1 MSLARFDRPSRP
13 ALLRS
18 MSEGTLDLL
27 VIGGGITGASVFRDA
42 AQRGMRVGLVEA
54 RDFAS
59 GTSGRSSKMIHGGLR
74 YLRGMGLRLARESCE
89 ERNLHVKLNKRLV
102 SPMPFLV
109 PLYRNSGP
117 SRATMRLGMG
127 LYEVLSGFGN
137 HRLHRFPSREETLT
151 MAPALP
157 EQGLTGGCLYYDAAT
172 NDVRWTMEI
181 VKDGVRFGGAAVNYA
196 PLLDFV
202 KEKGRIV
209 GGVVE
214 DQLEGGR
221 YEVRARAVVNA
232 TGVFSDGLRR
242 MDDPACEPLIRLS
255 KGTHLVFAEE
265 DVPLSVTV
273 AFSSPLDGRPL
284 FLARHEGCFLYGT
297 SDAWEDAD
305 PGSPVP
311 GEPDVEYLMAS
322 LQRFMP
328 EADLG
333 RDRVRFVYSGFRP
346 LLTPA
351 RGVSSAGAARE
362 DHIEVSSSGL
372 ISAVGGKL
380 TTARVTATRVLEK
393 VLAQGHRRGLFGPC
407 RTHVLSIGGTNE
419 AVAEGMARWVR
430 HYPRL
435 SWYFRV
441 LYGRYGLDAHEVC
454 AEAAEIYRRGEGD
467 PLRAEASYV
476 CRNEMV
482 CTLEDLIERRA
493 GFLHWD
499 GEKRLE
505 RLRYGRRAIQT
516 ALGLSD
522 EAFDF
527 QYTAYERYLA
537 SSHALP

>member
-1 MSLARFDRPSRP
+1 
-13 ALLRS
+13 

-27 VIGGGITGASVFRDA
+27 VVGGGITGASVFRDA
-42 AQRGMRVGLVEA
+42 ALRGMRVGLVEA

-89 ERNLHVKLNKRLV
+89 ERNLHMKLNKRLV

-109 PLYRNSGP
+109 PLYRHSGP
-117 SRATMRLGMG
+117 SRATMRAGMA

-181 VKDGVRFGGAAVNYA
+181 VKDGVRHGGAAVNYA
-196 PLLDFV
+196 PLAAFI
-202 KEKGRIV
+202 KEGRKIV

-214 DQLEGGR
+214 NMLDGVR
-221 YEVRARAVVNA
+221 YELRARAVVNA
-232 TGVFSDGLRR
+232 TGIFSDGLRR
-242 MDDPACEPLIRLS
+242 MDDPACRPLIRLS

-265 DVPLSVTV
+265 DVPLLVTV

-297 SDAWEDAD
+297 SDDWEDAD

-311 GEPDVEYLMAS
+311 GEPDVEYLLAS
-322 LQRFMP
+322 LRAFMP
-328 EADLG
+328 EAGLG
-333 RDRVRFVYSGFRP
+333 REHVRFVYSGFRP
-346 LLTPA
+346 LLSPA
-351 RGVSSAGAARE
+351 GGVSSAGATRE
-362 DHIEVSSSGL
+362 DYIDVSASGL

-380 TTARVTATRVLEK
+380 TTARITAIRVLDE
-393 VLAQGHRRGLFGPC
+393 VLASSDRQGAFGPC
-407 RTHVLSIGGTNE
+407 RTHILSIGGTNE
-419 AVAEGMARWVR
+419 AVAENMARWVR
-430 HYPRL
+430 RYPRL

-441 LYGRYGLDAHEVC
+441 LYGRYGLDAHEIC
-454 AEAAEIYRRGEGD
+454 AEAAEIYQRGDGD
-467 PLRAEASYV
+467 PLRAEARYV

-482 CTLEDLIERRA
+482 CTLEDLMERRA
-493 GFLHWD
+493 GFLYWD
-499 GEKRLE
+499 AEKRLE
-505 RLRYGRRAIQT
+505 RLRYGRQAIRT
-516 ALGLSD
+516 ALDLSD
-522 EAFDF
+522 EAFDL
-527 QYTAYERYLA
+527 QYAAYERHLA
-537 SSHALP
+537 DFHALP